1 MSDSLLPRR
10 DFLAALVSA
19 GASGALSR
27 TPLWTALGG
36 DAPYGGVIGAPAI
49 ITSERL
55 RPQWPSG
62 VQSGDPWPTRAV
74 VWGRTDRDARLQ
86 LEWDTTDRFRNVRR
100 VRGPVATS
108 ERAFTTHLDLR
119 GLPPGQTIF
128 YRARYESL
136 ASPGVMSEPVVG
148 QFRTPPLAHTA
159 PARPVRI
166 AWSGDMVGQGWGID
180 TSRGG
185 IRMYDALRR
194 AEPDVFVHS
203 GDNIY
208 ADGPLLP
215 EVTLDDGTVWRNLV
229 TEAKSKVCE
238 TLEDY
243 RGAFAYNLLDD
254 NARRFGASVP
264 IIAQWDDH
272 EVVDNWFHDLVLE
285 NDPRFT
291 EKRVRVLAERGRQAL
306 FEFLPIRRHTTDR
319 NRVYRSFSLGALAD
333 IFVVDLRSYRG
344 TNSANLQAEPSPAT
358 AILGEAQLAWL
369 EQSLRQSRATWKII
383 ACDMPIGLVVNDRVR
398 DGVRNY
404 EAVAN
409 ADNGTPLGREHDIAR
424 LLRNLQAAQVRN
436 VVWVTADVHY
446 CAAHHYAP
454 DRAAFTQFDAFWEFV
469 AGPMHAGTFGP
480 NALDGTFGPEVRFAS
495 PAPKPNRPPSDDLQF
510 YGTLDID
517 PRTRA
522 LTAALWDVTGKR
534 LWSTE
539 LAPLPTGRPQTSHP

>member
-1 MSDSLLPRR
+1 MSDSSLPRR

-19 GASGALSR
+19 GTAGVLTR
-27 TPLWTALGG
+27 NGLWPALG
-36 DAPYGGVIGAPAI
+36 AMPLAASPLGAPAI

-62 VQSGDPWPTRAV
+62 VQTGDPWPTRAV
-74 VWGRTDRDARLQ
+74 LWGRTDREARLHV
-86 LEWDTTDRFRNVRR
+86 EWDTTERFRNPRR
-100 VRGPVATS
+100 VRGPLATDK
-108 ERAFTTHLDLR
+108 RAYTTHLDMR
-119 GLPPGQTIF
+119 ELPPGQSIF
-128 YRARYESL
+128 YRARYESVS
-136 ASPGVMSEPVVG
+136 SPGVFSEPVVG
-148 QFRTPPLAHTA
+148 QFRTPSLASA
-159 PARPVRI
+159 KPARPVRI

-185 IRMYDALRR
+185 IRMYEALRR

-215 EVTLDDGTVWRNLV
+215 EVKLDDGTVWRNVV

-238 TLEDY
+238 TLDDY
-243 RGAFAYNLLDD
+243 RGAFAYNLLDE

-285 NDPRFT
+285 SDPRFT
-291 EKRVRVLAERGRQAL
+291 EKRVRVLAERAQQAL
-306 FEFLPIRRHTTDR
+306 FEFLPIRRHATDR

-344 TNSANLQAEPSPAT
+344 ANSPNLQTEASAAT
-358 AILGEAQLAWL
+358 AILGDTQLAWL

-383 ACDMPIGLVVNDRVR
+383 ACDMPIGVVVNDRIR
-398 DGVRNY
+398 EGVRNY
-404 EAVAN
+404 EAIAN
-409 ADNGTPLGREHDIAR
+409 ADNGVPLGREHELAR
-424 LLRNLQAAQVRN
+424 LLRNLQTAAVKN

-454 DRAAFTQFDAFWEFV
+454 ERAAFTHFDPFWEFV

-539 LAPLPTGRPQTSHP
+539 LAPA